1 MHVQYVHTLIY
12 FLCIKCTYT
21 YILYVHYISCAR
33 THKHNF
39 SRDRRRRKPE
49 GKVRRQ
55 RRQHVM
61 EGTEAAFLTSVS
73 SIISDIEDYH
83 TKHYAD
89 L

>member
-1 MHVQYVHTLIY
+1 MY
-12 FLCIKCTYT
+12 FV

-73 SIISDIEDYH
+73 SIISDIEESYREQS
-83 TKHYAD
+83 AD
-89 L
+89 LKQIVPK